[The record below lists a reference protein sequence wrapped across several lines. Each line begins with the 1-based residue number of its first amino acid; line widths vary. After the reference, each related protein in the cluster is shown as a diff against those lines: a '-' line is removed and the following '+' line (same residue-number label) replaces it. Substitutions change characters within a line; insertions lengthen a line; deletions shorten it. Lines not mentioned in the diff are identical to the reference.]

1 MVSHEKNKFM
11 TANSNSKL
19 RSYHSSKLLAFEIFQ
34 SEMLSFDNSE
44 SSLSLLVVGHSI
56 HFLNGPFFYIFKTK
70 YLCAWQ
76 KDCKRQ
82 SSFCGITRDL
92 TPYLLNTLFARHCLF
107 VDSWTPW
114 EVHFHVCGWSINF
127 LSVL

>member
-1 MVSHEKNKFM
+1 MESHEKNKFM

-56 HFLNGPFFYIFKTK
+56 HFLNGPFFIFS
-70 YLCAWQ
+70 
-76 KDCKRQ
+76 RQ
-82 SSFCGITRDL
+82 
-92 TPYLLNTLFARHCLF
+92 NTF
-107 VDSWTPW
+107 VPGKKIANDNLASM
-114 EVHFHVCGWSINF
+114 VLHVI
-127 LSVL
+127 